1 MSPLPSRA
9 PGRVP
14 RACSVR
20 ERPDTE
26 IVADITPQAVQPIRL
41 DDQEQDDE
49 RAEQHET
56 EVGDQVEH
64 GLRGEEDPAEGL
76 HRVTDA
82 NGEQGDEDGPEDR
95 AQHRAEPTDDDHG
108 QVVDGDRDLELLVVG
123 DAEKV
128 RVQDPGDPG
137 IEGRDGERQ
146 QLVTEDV
153 DADQLGGDV
162 MVADGDER
170 AADAAAHEVQR
181 PHDGQTDED
190 KQEVVHVAL
199 GTEHHRAHPR
209 PRHLDGR
216 LDPAADE
223 RHVVDRPLDDE
234 LAGQLIIEW
243 TINHVRFIS
252 GGVQASI
259 EVARPRVGPMVL
271 STQRDMYYFLLVFV
285 GLAIVGTL
293 NLMRSRIGRAFI
305 AIRDHDIAAELI
317 GINIFRYKLLAFA
330 ISSFYAGVT
339 GVLYTYFLGV
349 ANYEQFQINVSIDYL
364 AMIIIGGLGSVLGS
378 IFGAIF
384 VTLLPIGIRYAM
396 EAFGGVFFSPQ
407 TVLNLIPNLRLMM
420 FGALIIFFLVVEPEG
435 LNRLWRNIRNYFR
448 IWPFAY

>member
-1 MSPLPSRA
+1 MFHRESGVLKTTYEADMALYPLPIARWTVGVLA
-9 PGRVP
+9 VLFFLVVP
-14 RACSVR
+14 MTV
-20 ERPDTE
+20 
-26 IVADITPQAVQPIRL
+26 
-41 DDQEQDDE
+41 
-49 RAEQHET
+49 HEYYLSLANLVWIAIIGALGLNIL
-56 EVGDQVEH
+56 VGY
-64 GLRGEEDPAEGL
+64 
-76 HRVTDA
+76 T
-82 NGEQGDEDGPEDR
+82 
-95 AQHRAEPTDDDHG
+95 G
-108 QVVDGDRDLELLVVG
+108 QVSIGHGAFMSVGAYTAANLATRLGSPWPVNLLAGGLMAALVGAVVG
-123 DAEKV
+123 IPSLRIKGLYLA
-128 RVQDPGDPG
+128 
-137 IEGRDGERQ
+137 IA
-146 QLVTEDV
+146 T
-153 DADQLGGDV
+153 
-162 MVADGDER
+162 
-170 AADAAAHEVQR
+170 
-181 PHDGQTDED
+181 
-190 KQEVVHVAL
+190 
-199 GTEHHRAHPR
+199 
-209 PRHLDGR
+209 
-216 LDPAADE
+216 
-223 RHVVDRPLDDE
+223 

-243 TINHVRFIS
+243 TINHVTFIS

-339 GVLYTYFLGV
+339 GVLYTYFLGI
-349 ANYEQFQINVSIDYL
+349 ANYEQFQITVSIDYL

-407 TVLNLIPNLRLMM
+407 TVLNLIPNLRLML
-420 FGALIIFFLVVEPEG
+420 FGALIILFLVVEPDG

-448 IWPFAY
+448 VWPFAY